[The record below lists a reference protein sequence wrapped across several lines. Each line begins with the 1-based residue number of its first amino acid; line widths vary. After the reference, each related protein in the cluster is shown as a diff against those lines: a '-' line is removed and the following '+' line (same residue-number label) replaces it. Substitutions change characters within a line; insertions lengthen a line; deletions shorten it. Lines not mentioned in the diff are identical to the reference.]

1 MGQKTNPIG
10 LRIAVNHDWR
20 SKWYAGKKEFGKLL
34 TEDREIRDLLKK
46 KLESA
51 SVPQILIERAASRCR
66 ITILTARPGIVIGR
80 KGAEI
85 DKLKEEL
92 SKMTGKEIYV
102 DIVEV
107 KTPEIDAQ
115 LVAENVALQLERR
128 VSFRRAM
135 KKALQTAKD
144 FGAEGIK
151 IRCAGR
157 LGGAELA
164 RVEQY
169 HWGRVPLH
177 TLRANIDYG
186 FAEANTVYGKLGIKC
201 WICKGDTKPQKPAQ
215 PQPAAACRC
224 ASDHSRF
231 NRDFVMPLMPERVK
245 YRKMHRGNR
254 AGLATRGQTVAF
266 GEYGLMALERCWLD
280 TKQIEAARVAIARN
294 MKRHGKMWIR
304 IFPQKSFTKKPLETR
319 MGKGKGPL
327 ESWVA
332 VIRPANVLF
341 EVDGVTEAVARE
353 SLRLAAT
360 KLPIKTKFI
369 SRHRDRKP
377 D

>member
-10 LRIAVNHDWR
+10 FRIAVTKDWR
-20 SKWYAGKKEFGKLL
+20 SKWYAEKKEFGKLFN
-34 TEDREIRDLLKK
+34 EDRKIREILKK

-51 SVPQILIERAASRCR
+51 SVPKIQIERAATRCR
-66 ITILTARPGIVIGR
+66 ITIFTARPGVVIGR

-85 DKLKEEL
+85 DKIKEEL

-102 DIVEV
+102 GIIEIKQPEV
-107 KTPEIDAQ
+107 DAQ

-177 TLRANIDYG
+177 TLRATIEYG

-201 WICKGDTKPQKPAQ
+201 WICKGESKPPQVQ
-215 PQPAAACRC
+215 PQP
-224 ASDHSRF
+224 
-231 NRDFVMPLMPERVK
+231 
-245 YRKMHRGNR
+245 
-254 AGLATRGQTVAF
+254 
-266 GEYGLMALERCWLD
+266 MAEP
-280 TKQIEAARVAIARN
+280 V
-294 MKRHGKMWIR
+294 
-304 IFPQKSFTKKPLETR
+304 
-319 MGKGKGPL
+319 
-327 ESWVA
+327 
-332 VIRPANVLF
+332 PA
-341 EVDGVTEAVARE
+341 
-353 SLRLAAT
+353 
-360 KLPIKTKFI
+360 
-369 SRHRDRKP
+369 
-377 D
+377 

>member
-34 TEDREIRDLLKK
+34 TEDRNIRELLKK

-102 DIVEV
+102 DILEI
-107 KTPEIDAQ
+107 KTPELDAQ
-115 LVAENVALQLERR
+115 LVAENVAVQLERR

-135 KKALQTAKD
+135 KKALQTTMD

-164 RVEQY
+164 RVETY
-169 HWGRVPLH
+169 HEGRVPLH

-186 FAEANTVYGKLGIKC
+186 FAEAKTVYGKLGVKC
-201 WICKGDTKPQKPAQ
+201 WVCKGEAQKDKAAAQ
-215 PQPAAACRC
+215 PRPAVQTTAPAELPAGIGAVVPAA
-224 ASDHSRF
+224 S
-231 NRDFVMPLMPERVK
+231 
-245 YRKMHRGNR
+245 
-254 AGLATRGQTVAF
+254 
-266 GEYGLMALERCWLD
+266 
-280 TKQIEAARVAIARN
+280 
-294 MKRHGKMWIR
+294 
-304 IFPQKSFTKKPLETR
+304 
-319 MGKGKGPL
+319 
-327 ESWVA
+327 
-332 VIRPANVLF
+332 
-341 EVDGVTEAVARE
+341 
-353 SLRLAAT
+353 
-360 KLPIKTKFI
+360 
-369 SRHRDRKP
+369 
-377 D
+377 

>member
-10 LRIAVNHDWR
+10 LRIAVNKAWQT
-20 SKWYAGKKEFGKLL
+20 KWYADKKEFGKLL
-34 TEDREIRDLLKK
+34 SEDRSIRELLKK

-51 SVPQILIERAASRCR
+51 SVPKIGIERAATRCR
-66 ITILTARPGIVIGR
+66 ITIFTARPGVVIGR

-92 SKMTGKEIYV
+92 SRMTGKEIYV
-102 DIVEV
+102 DIIEI
-107 KTPEIDAQ
+107 KQPEIDAQ

-177 TLRANIDYG
+177 TLRAEIDYG

-201 WICKGDTKPQKPAQ
+201 WICKGETKVEKAPGQ
-215 PQPAAACRC
+215 P
-224 ASDHSRF
+224 
-231 NRDFVMPLMPERVK
+231 
-245 YRKMHRGNR
+245 
-254 AGLATRGQTVAF
+254 
-266 GEYGLMALERCWLD
+266 
-280 TKQIEAARVAIARN
+280 IEASA
-294 MKRHGKMWIR
+294 
-304 IFPQKSFTKKPLETR
+304 
-319 MGKGKGPL
+319 
-327 ESWVA
+327 
-332 VIRPANVLF
+332 
-341 EVDGVTEAVARE
+341 
-353 SLRLAAT
+353 
-360 KLPIKTKFI
+360 
-369 SRHRDRKP
+369 
-377 D
+377 